1 MGALADAVADA
12 QVDAEDARVRVLV
25 HAGIVLDRV
34 PEGVPAHAQV
44 DAQERALAH
53 VYRAK
58 IVAQDVLVHALDTAR
73 QRVRTAVLH
82 SAQVGAA
89 PTALMVAHRDV
100 QDAVRHASQDVLTHV
115 MAVPAHAQQYAPQH
129 VVETVSVTAVIVV
142 VILVAPH
149 AEVAPTI
156 AQMTAEDAP
165 SNVVVT
171 AMQAA

>member
-1 MGALADAVADA
+1 
-12 QVDAEDARVRVLV
+12 
-25 HAGIVLDRV
+25 
-34 PEGVPAHAQV
+34 
-44 DAQERALAH
+44 
-53 VYRAK
+53 
-58 IVAQDVLVHALDTAR
+58 
-73 QRVRTAVLH
+73 
-82 SAQVGAA
+82 
-89 PTALMVAHRDV
+89 
-100 QDAVRHASQDVLTHV
+100 

-149 AEVAPTI
+149 AVDVPTI